1 MIRTSITLKERQKEW
16 VEKKAIN
23 LSKWVQNKLDE
34 DIKKESISIEEI
46 KRKAIPILKR
56 YAVKQASLFGS
67 AVRRDM
73 KKDSDI
79 DILIEMPKGRSI
91 LDLGALQQDLEKTLE
106 RKIDIVEYER
116 IHPLLK
122 KGILKEQV
130 VII

>member
-1 MIRTSITLKERQKEW
+1 
-16 VEKKAIN
+16 
-23 LSKWVQNKLDE
+23 
-34 DIKKESISIEEI
+34 
-46 KRKAIPILKR
+46 
-56 YAVKQASLFGS
+56 
-67 AVRRDM
+67 M

>member
-34 DIKKESISIEEI
+34 EIKKESISIEEI